1 MSDLPSLA
9 ARVVVPVLDLRP
21 GQPGVPEGQRERD
34 PWERARELRDL
45 GVGGL
50 ILFGGER
57 ETLAAG
63 LADLRAAGQAPLLI
77 GADLER
83 GVGQQVQGGSTLPP
97 LLALGAADSPQLA
110 QRVGRALGQE
120 ALGFGIDWIYAPVL
134 DLADEPENPI
144 VGTRALAADPAR
156 VAALGVA
163 FVEGIQSAGALAC
176 AKHYPGHG
184 GTLRDSHASA
194 ASVEH
199 SAERLQERDL
209 APFRAAIEAG
219 VASVMSA
226 HVAFPALDPSQVAGG
241 ELLPATRSATLQI
254 ELLRESLGFQGLV
267 VSDALLMDGVRVGGL
282 SEAEAGLACL
292 DSGCDLLLYPE
303 DPEGLIAAL
312 VTWAEADPA
321 QRARLEQAAARVE
334 ALAAR
339 VGSPTSLDDD
349 PRALEVEVFAAAQT
363 RVGEPAPALQRG
375 DSVALLV
382 VDDDGQG
389 TLAHALAAE
398 LRAAG
403 VEVYPAGLGPEPSAE
418 AKERFRAIAA
428 AHPRRIV
435 AVGCQ
440 TRAWKER
447 AGLAADLVAEV
458 RGLPASGTQLVGL
471 CGPYALAGLV
481 NEEVEVLIAYGD
493 APAAERSAAAVLLG
507 RAEALGSLPV
517 PLAGLR
523 RPRG

>member
-1 MSDLPSLA
+1 MSELSLLA
-9 ARVVVPVLDLRP
+9 ARVVVPVIDLRP

-34 PWERARELRDL
+34 PWERARELRAL

-50 ILFGGER
+50 ILFGGQG
-57 ETLAAG
+57 ETLAEG
-63 LADLRAAGQAPLLI
+63 LASLRASGEGPLLI

-83 GVGQQVQGGSTLPP
+83 GVGQQVEGGSTLPP
-97 LLALGAADSPQLA
+97 LLALGAADSPELA
-110 QRVGRALGQE
+110 RRVGRALGAE
-120 ALGFGIDWIYAPVL
+120 ALGYGIDWIYAPVL

-163 FVEGIQSAGALAC
+163 FVEGVQSAGALAC

-226 HVAFPALDPSQVAGG
+226 HVAFPALDPSEVAGG
-241 ELLPATRSATLQI
+241 ELLPATRSRALQI
-254 ELLRESLGFQGLV
+254 ELLRESLGFRGAV

-292 DSGCDLLLYPE
+292 AGGCDLLLYPE

-321 QRARLEQAAARVE
+321 QRARLEEAAARVQ
-334 ALAAR
+334 ALATA
-339 VGSPTSLDDD
+339 VGSPASLDDD
-349 PRALEVEVFAAAQT
+349 PRVLEEAVFQAALT
-363 RVGEPAPALQRG
+363 RIGEANPPHGSG
-375 DSVALLV
+375 DSVALLI
-382 VDDDGQG
+382 VDDDGQP
-389 TLAHALAAE
+389 TLGHALAAE
-398 LRAAG
+398 LSAAG
-403 VEVYPAGLGPEPSAE
+403 VEVYPAGLGPEPTPE
-418 AKERFRAIAA
+418 AKERFRALAA

-447 AGLAADLVAEV
+447 AGLATDLVAEV
-458 RGLPASGTQLVGL
+458 QALPSAGTQLVGL

-481 NEEVEVLIAYGD
+481 DEEVEILIAYGD

-507 RAEALGSLPV
+507 QAEAPGSLPV
-517 PLAGLR
+517 PSQGLR
-523 RPRG
+523 RPRP

>member
-1 MSDLPSLA
+1 MSPIARLA
-9 ARVVVPVLDLRP
+9 AQVVVPVLDLRP

-34 PWERARELRDL
+34 PWERAHELRAL

-57 ETLAAG
+57 ETLAEG
-63 LADLRAAGQAPLLI
+63 LAALRAAGEGPLLI

-83 GVGQQVQGGSTLPP
+83 GVGQQVNGGSTLPP
-97 LLALGAADSPQLA
+97 LLALGAADSPELA
-110 QRVGRALGQE
+110 ERVGRALGAE
-120 ALGFGIDWIYAPVL
+120 ALALGIDWIYAPVL

-163 FVEGIQSAGALAC
+163 FVEGVQAAGALAC

-199 SAERLQERDL
+199 SAERLEARDL
-209 APFRAAIEAG
+209 VPFRAAVEAG

-226 HVAFPALDPSQVAGG
+226 HVAFPALDPTAVAGG
-241 ELLPATRSATLQI
+241 ELLPATRSAVLQV
-254 ELLRESLGFQGLV
+254 ELLRESLGFDGAL

-292 DSGCDLLLYPE
+292 ASGCDLLLYPE
-303 DPEGLIAAL
+303 DPEGLVAAI
-312 VTWAEADPA
+312 TSWAEEDPA
-321 QRARLEQAAARVE
+321 HRARLEEAAGRV
-334 ALAAR
+334 ATLAAR
-339 VGSPTSLDDD
+339 AHPNKSSDDD
-349 PRALEVEVFAAAQT
+349 PRALEAEVFQAALT
-363 RVGEPAPALQRG
+363 RLGPAASPLRRG

-382 VDDDGQG
+382 IDDDAQP
-389 TLAHALAAE
+389 TLGHALAAE
-398 LRAAG
+398 LSAAG
-403 VEVYPAGLGPEPSAE
+403 VEVYPAGLGPEPSEE
-418 AKERFRAIAA
+418 ARARFREVAS
-428 AHPRRIV
+428 AHSRRVV

-447 AGLAADLVAEV
+447 AGLAPDLAAEV
-458 RGLPASGTQLVGL
+458 RSLSSAGTQLVGL

-481 NEEVEVLIAYGD
+481 GPEVEILLAYGD
-493 APAAERSAAAVLLG
+493 APAAERSAAAALLG
-507 RAEALGSLPV
+507 RAEAPGSLPV
-517 PLAGLR
+517 SGLR
-523 RPRG
+523 R

>member
-1 MSDLPSLA
+1 MNQLARLA

-34 PWERARELRDL
+34 PWERARELRAL

-57 ETLAAG
+57 ETLAEG
-63 LADLRAAGQAPLLI
+63 LEALRAAGQGPLLI

-97 LLALGAADSPQLA
+97 LLALGATDSPELA
-110 QRVGRALGQE
+110 ERVGRALGAE

-156 VAALGVA
+156 VAALGLA
-163 FVEGIQSAGALAC
+163 FVRGIQEAGALAC

-199 SAERLQERDL
+199 SAERLRERDL
-209 APFRAAIEAG
+209 APFKAAVEAG

-226 HVAFPALDPSQVAGG
+226 HVAFPALDPSEVGG
-241 ELLPATRSATLQI
+241 GDLLPATRSRVLQI
-254 ELLRESLGFQGLV
+254 ELLRESLGFQGAV

-282 SEAEAGLACL
+282 SEAEAGVACL
-292 DSGCDLLLYPE
+292 EGGCDLLLYPE
-303 DPEGLIAAL
+303 DPEGLIEAL
-312 VTWAEADPA
+312 MSWAEADPA
-321 QRARLEQAAARVE
+321 QRARLEEAAARVE

-339 VGSPTSLDDD
+339 VGPAASLDDE
-349 PRALEVEVFAAAQT
+349 PRALEVEVFVSALT
-363 RVGEPAPALQRG
+363 RLGTAGAPLQAG

-382 VDDDGQG
+382 VDDDGQL
-389 TLAHALAAE
+389 TLGHALAAE
-398 LRAAG
+398 LSEAG
-403 VEVYPAGLGPEPSAE
+403 VEVYPAGLGPEPSEE
-418 AKERFRAIAA
+418 ARARFRGVAA
-428 AHPRRIV
+428 AHPRRVV

-458 RGLPASGTQLVGL
+458 QALPGSGTQLVGL

-481 NEEVEVLIAYGD
+481 SEEVEVLIAYGD
-493 APAAERSAAAVLLG
+493 APAAERSAASVLLG
-507 RAEALGSLPV
+507 RAEAPGSLPV
-517 PLAGLR
+517 PVAGLR
-523 RPRG
+523 RPR